1 MIDFPDIF
9 AAVAEVSGL
18 SVRQINGRR
27 RDAKTYR
34 ARMVVYD
41 LAREE
46 MGAKLTCIGR
56 ATGRDHTSVL
66 HGINRCAEL
75 RVTDPEFERM
85 HRDAK
90 AMICGNTAFRAA
102 MFRSVRGKADS
113 V

>member
-9 AAVAEVSGL
+9 AAVSEASGL
-18 SVRQINGRR
+18 SVRQIKGKR

-41 LAREE
+41 LARET
-46 MGAKLTCIGR
+46 MSAKLTCIGR

-75 RVTDPEFERM
+75 RATDPEFERM
-85 HRDAK
+85 HHDAK
-90 AMICGNTAFRAA
+90 AMICGETAFRAV
-102 MFRSVRGKADS
+102 MFHSVRGRP
-113 V
+113 